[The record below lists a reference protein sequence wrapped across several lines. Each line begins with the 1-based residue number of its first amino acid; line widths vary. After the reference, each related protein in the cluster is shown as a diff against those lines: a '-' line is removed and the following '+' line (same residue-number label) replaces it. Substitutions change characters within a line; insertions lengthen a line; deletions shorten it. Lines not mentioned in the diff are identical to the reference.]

1 MCSLTFIIF
10 RIFYYSLFAW
20 IILSWIQVPYDHPIG
35 QIKSYLDKYFEKV
48 LAPIR
53 NRVPVLR
60 VGMAGIDLSPLIL
73 IIGFNFLQPYILR
86 IVCWFINKNINFS
99 IMNFIFPVTLFDYKV
114 KWQSFTH
121 NIRFMFINWL
131 NYKIIL
137 RVNL

>member
-35 QIKSYLDKYFEKV
+35 QIKSYLDKYFEKI

-60 VGMAGIDLSPLIL
+60 VGLAGIDLSPLIL

-86 IVCWFINKNINFS
+86 IVC
-99 IMNFIFPVTLFDYKV
+99 
-114 KWQSFTH
+114 
-121 NIRFMFINWL
+121 
-131 NYKIIL
+131 
-137 RVNL
+137 

>member
-35 QIKSYLDKYFEKV
+35 QIKSYLDKYFEKI
-48 LAPIR
+48 LSPIR

-73 IIGFNFLQPYILR
+73 IVGFNFLQPYVLR
-86 IVCWFINKNINFS
+86 IVC
-99 IMNFIFPVTLFDYKV
+99 
-114 KWQSFTH
+114 
-121 NIRFMFINWL
+121 
-131 NYKIIL
+131 
-137 RVNL
+137 

>member
-53 NRVPVLR
+53 HRVPVLR
-60 VGMAGIDLSPLIL
+60 IGMAGIDLSPLIL

-86 IVCWFINKNINFS
+86 IVC
-99 IMNFIFPVTLFDYKV
+99 
-114 KWQSFTH
+114 
-121 NIRFMFINWL
+121 
-131 NYKIIL
+131 
-137 RVNL
+137 

>member
-35 QIKSYLDKYFEKV
+35 QLKSYLDKYFEKI
-48 LAPIR
+48 LSPIR

-73 IIGFNFLQPYILR
+73 ILGFNFLQPYILR
-86 IVCWFINKNINFS
+86 IVC
-99 IMNFIFPVTLFDYKV
+99 
-114 KWQSFTH
+114 
-121 NIRFMFINWL
+121 
-131 NYKIIL
+131 
-137 RVNL
+137 

>member
-35 QIKSYLDKYFEKV
+35 QIKSYLDKYFEKI
-48 LAPIR
+48 LSPIR

-73 IIGFNFLQPYILR
+73 IIGFNFLQPYVLR
-86 IVCWFINKNINFS
+86 IVC
-99 IMNFIFPVTLFDYKV
+99 
-114 KWQSFTH
+114 
-121 NIRFMFINWL
+121 
-131 NYKIIL
+131 
-137 RVNL
+137 

>member
-35 QIKSYLDKYFEKV
+35 QIKSHLDRYFEKI

-53 NRVPVLR
+53 NRVPVLK

-86 IVCWFINKNINFS
+86 IVC
-99 IMNFIFPVTLFDYKV
+99 
-114 KWQSFTH
+114 
-121 NIRFMFINWL
+121 
-131 NYKIIL
+131 
-137 RVNL
+137 

>member
-35 QIKSYLDKYFEKV
+35 QIKSYLDRYFETI

-86 IVCWFINKNINFS
+86 IVC
-99 IMNFIFPVTLFDYKV
+99 
-114 KWQSFTH
+114 
-121 NIRFMFINWL
+121 
-131 NYKIIL
+131 
-137 RVNL
+137 